1 MNNTKSKNGRTK
13 TVKSA
18 PKRAFMP
25 TMTKG
30 MTKATSTTVKNNLNP
45 LCFIRYCHSYVEDF
59 SVAILHLTFK
69 SR

>member
-1 MNNTKSKNGRTK
+1 
-13 TVKSA
+13 
-18 PKRAFMP
+18 MP

-59 SVAILHLTFK
+59 SVALLHLTFK